1 MTKNDFAMKHVI
13 GLIDVIDVELKE
25 RRVKSYDL
33 DALHGKRDPQNQ
45 NWYKKK
51 KRSNGTLSVEKVNS
65 VQTVKGKLVKGW
77 IKQWLA
83 ISSTNSTSE
92 GIVIYLARAA
102 ITSPFPLWIM
112 TPFPTSLVSMNKAP
126 S

>member
-51 KRSNGTLSVEKVNS
+51 KKKIEWDTLGRKSELCSNS
-65 VQTVKGKLVKGW
+65 
-77 IKQWLA
+77 
-83 ISSTNSTSE
+83 
-92 GIVIYLARAA
+92 
-102 ITSPFPLWIM
+102 
-112 TPFPTSLVSMNKAP
+112 
-126 S
+126 